1 VIEAHAAV
9 DIDGDDG
16 FADNI
21 LRGFDDWTYVKQQL
35 QRPPDEIDHLPK
47 RAVH

>member
-1 VIEAHAAV
+1 MIEAHAQE

-16 FADNI
+16 FSKTT
-21 LRGFDDWTYVKQQL
+21 LYGFDDWTYVKQQL
-35 QRPPDEIDHLPK
+35 QLPPEVIDQLPK